1 MQSQSDCTNHM
12 TNLKLFNLL
21 LIEIIEDHENLNDL
35 EELSHS
41 LLIYLSQFVATTDN
55 TNPYSLPSLKK
66 SKKQQWQAENA
77 VRVMYANCAV
87 QARLTSDPQN
97 SSQAVTSRSHNE
109 FKQSLLKQTQI
120 FNQAATG
127 GGFD

>member
-55 TNPYSLPSLKK
+55 TNPYSLPS
-66 SKKQQWQAENA
+66 
-77 VRVMYANCAV
+77 
-87 QARLTSDPQN
+87 
-97 SSQAVTSRSHNE
+97 
-109 FKQSLLKQTQI
+109 
-120 FNQAATG
+120 
-127 GGFD
+127 

>member
-1 MQSQSDCTNHM
+1 M

-55 TNPYSLPSLKK
+55 TNPYSLPS
-66 SKKQQWQAENA
+66 
-77 VRVMYANCAV
+77 
-87 QARLTSDPQN
+87 
-97 SSQAVTSRSHNE
+97 
-109 FKQSLLKQTQI
+109 
-120 FNQAATG
+120 
-127 GGFD
+127 